1 MPEFIDVVLESELVL
16 ILNNLF
22 LIDCALNNS

>member
-16 ILNNLF
+16 ILNNLL